1 MNKINLLQFSILLL
15 ALFAACQDKPT
26 GEKLAKIHCASCHA
40 FPRPDLLDK
49 VIWKESVLPEMAFRM
64 GLNSEALFKVP
75 YQDIDKIIATIPAN
89 PAVTKEE
96 YELIKAYF
104 IENAPES
111 LKAPQLPATDS
122 LWQFSISEKRFPF
135 YKKSFV
141 TALNIDTVSNMIF
154 MGDRSSVLYQF
165 DRDFNLVEYT
175 QLESPPSKIAAADDT
190 SLFVSLIGS
199 IEPSDQEAGA
209 LIHANKGFT
218 EGTGVLRLL
227 QRPVD
232 FHQADLNGDG
242 REDFIVCSF
251 GNFTGQLAAFEKGD
265 TSYIKHV
272 ISNSPGA
279 RNVVL
284 EDVNKDGLTDM
295 LVLFTQ
301 GNERISLFLNKGN
314 FEFQERILLQFPP
327 VYGSGYFEIADFN
340 GDGHF
345 DILYANGDNADYSV
359 ILKPYHGV
367 KIYLNQGDMKFEE
380 FWSYPMHGA
389 SKAIARDFDQDGDLD
404 IAAISFFPDFKNH
417 PHQSFIYFEN
427 KGNNKFEGHT
437 SAKAALGRW
446 MVMEVG
452 DYDGDGDEDI
462 LLGAHNLQMNAHLEE
477 REKKDPVAILSL
489 ENMLY

>member
-1 MNKINLLQFSILLL
+1 MSKINFLQLLLLLL
-15 ALFAACQDKPT
+15 ALGAACKGKPN
-26 GEKLAKIHCASCHA
+26 GEELAKLHCASCHA
-40 FPRPDLLDK
+40 FPDPALLDK
-49 VIWKESVLPEMAFRM
+49 VTWQETVLPEMAFRM

-75 YQDIDKIIATIPAN
+75 YQDIDKIISTMPAR

-104 IENAPES
+104 IQNSPDS
-111 LKAPQLPATDS
+111 LEAPQLPATDS
-122 LWQFSISEKRFPF
+122 LWQFSVSEIRFPF
-135 YKKSFV
+135 YKKAFV
-141 TALNIDTVSNMIF
+141 TALNIDTVSDMVF

-165 DRDFNLVEYT
+165 DRDFKLVEHT
-175 QLESPPSKIAAADDT
+175 QLESPPSKILAADDT

-209 LIHANKGFT
+209 LIHVNKGFT
-218 EGTGVLRLL
+218 EGAGVLRML

-242 REDFIVCSF
+242 QKEFIVCAF

-279 RNVVL
+279 RNLML
-284 EDVNKDGLTDM
+284 EDVNKDGLTDV

-340 GDGHF
+340 DDGQF

-367 KIYLNQGDMKFEE
+367 KIYLNQGNMTFEE
-380 FWSYPMHGA
+380 FWNYPMHGA
-389 SKAIARDFDQDGDLD
+389 SKAFARDFDQDGDLD

-417 PHQSFIYFEN
+417 PDQSFIYFEN
-427 KGNNKFEGHT
+427 EGDNKFKGH
-437 SAKAALGRW
+437 SSPKAALGRW

-452 DYDGDGDEDI
+452 DYDGDGDDDI
-462 LLGAHNLQMNAHLEE
+462 FLGAHNLLMDSHLQE
-477 REKKDPVAILSL
+477 REKKDPVAILRL
-489 ENMLY
+489 ENKLK